1 MKWRRRSVKNKIK
14 KLINC
19 RCFVGSS
26 EDQWRPCSETYY
38 PYLPSPRPFRPTTGE
53 DRSDRPSDP
62 GRHWPITYLHR
73 EPPPNCTDSVASADN
88 SGNRRTNETTSTTIK
103 TPSSTVTMKS
113 NETSTTNA
121 SKTRRRL
128 RVRTANDTWSDRN
141 AISRKIGAR
150 IIVNNATRTRENQ
163 TSRDRAGKIE
173 RVSRPTNTEPPSAAR
188 TVASFVTT
196 NHVDDEKSSGMIRVP
211 LIAPNKSL
219 PVAGA

>member
-1 MKWRRRSVKNKIK
+1 M
-14 KLINC
+14 
-19 RCFVGSS
+19 GSS

-38 PYLPSPRPFRPTTGE
+38 PYLPSPRPFRPTIGGE
-53 DRSDRPSDP
+53 DRSDRPNNPDYF

-73 EPPPNCTDSVASADN
+73 EPPPNCTDSIASADN
-88 SGNRRTNETTSTTIK
+88 SGNRRSNETTSTTIK

-113 NETSTTNA
+113 NENSTANA
-121 SKTRRRL
+121 SKTRRRRL

-150 IIVNNATRTRENQ
+150 IIVNNATRIRENQ

-173 RVSRPTNTEPPSAAR
+173 RVSKPTNTEPPSAAR
-188 TVASFVTT
+188 TVASFMTT
-196 NHVDDEKSSGMIRVP
+196 NHVDDEKSSDGMIRVP